1 MGNPGLPASV
11 MAADDAH
18 LARMAGDGERKSFKD
33 CYYDNYHAV
42 GVSLSFDIDKDG
54 GELLGAIHVYP
65 VPVDGHQAC
74 PMRLP
79 HELHTTRSAK
89 EVVTLLGE
97 PGVKSGGRIQ
107 ELSISYEGIGVQID
121 FCGMD
126 WDDAGNIIK
135 CVTFFEEC

>member
-1 MGNPGLPASV
+1 MP
-11 MAADDAH
+11 
-18 LARMAGDGERKSFKD
+18 
-33 CYYDNYHAV
+33 
-42 GVSLSFDIDKDG
+42 

-97 PGVKSGGRIQ
+97 PGSSLPTSGHHPTLLDLTVLLEGVKSGGRIQ
-107 ELSISYEGIGVQID
+107 ELSISYEGIGVQVAVLSPPAASSNATVAD
-121 FCGMD
+121 
-126 WDDAGNIIK
+126 
-135 CVTFFEEC
+135 